1 MREQPLSEFSPSVQR
16 TVHHLVVDSATA
28 EVVRALEERG
38 VRSLLIKGPAI
49 GRWLYEDSASREYV
63 DMDLLVPPEDQAMAA
78 QVLAS
83 LGFTSWK
90 AELSDEDVSQLIEER
105 QIDRHATV
113 WGRFPPGVS
122 VDLHKT
128 IAGVRADPADLW
140 DALAPDSEQLSL
152 AGGTAAVP
160 GEPGRALIVV
170 LEAAKMGPGDP
181 ADLADLQRA
190 LAVVDERVWRDAAHL
205 AERVQAD
212 PAFSAGLRL
221 LPDGAAL
228 AERLGLS
235 AETDMETALRA
246 RSAPSMAYGFQ
257 RLAEKRGMR
266 ARTAFVAREVV
277 PTKLFMRHRSAMAQR
292 GAVGLALAYLWRP
305 FWLLGHAGQG
315 FRAWRRA
322 RRETR

>member
-16 TVHHLVVDSATA
+16 TVHHMVVDSATT
-28 EVVRALEERG
+28 EVVSAFEERG

-49 GRWLYEDSASREYV
+49 GRWLYDDSASREYV

-83 LGFTSWK
+83 LGFTSRNVD
-90 AELSDEDVSQLIEER
+90 LSEEDVSQLLEER

-140 DALAPDSEQLSL
+140 DALAPDVEQLSI
-152 AGGTAAVP
+152 AGGTAAIP
-160 GEPGRALIVV
+160 GEAGRTCIVV
-170 LEAAKMGPGDP
+170 LEAAKAGP
-181 ADLADLQRA
+181 ADPDDLSDLQRA
-190 LAVVDERVWRDAAHL
+190 LAVVDEPVWREAASL
-205 AERVQAD
+205 AERVQAA
-212 PAFSAGLRL
+212 PAFLAGLRL

-235 AETDMETALRA
+235 ADVDMETALRA
-246 RSAPSMAYGFQ
+246 RSAPPMAYGFQ
-257 RLAEKRGMR
+257 RLSEKRGL
-266 ARTAFVAREVV
+266 AAKTAFVAREIV
-277 PTKLFMRHRSAMAQR
+277 PTRIFMRHRSPMAQR
-292 GAVGLALAYLWRP
+292 GTVGLVLAYLWRP
-305 FWLLGHAGQG
+305 LWLLGHAGEG

-322 RRETR
+322 GRETR